1 MQVKLSRSGPGWSVT
16 PTVHAKG
23 FEVDLLAAT
32 SLGDKTKAS
41 FDCKH
46 GGAATVCTMKIIAF
60 RDEGE
65 DKACASDHA
74 LVFLLGFFGTFF
86 SI

>member
-1 MQVKLSRSGPGWSVT
+1 MKLSRSGPGWSVT

-46 GGAATVCTMKIIAF
+46 GGVATV
-60 RDEGE
+60 
-65 DKACASDHA
+65 HVA
-74 LVFLLGFFGTFF
+74 L
-86 SI
+86 